1 MNEEIKLL
9 LMSYVDGE
17 LNEADSL
24 KAEDMIKSDLE
35 ALDFINKLK
44 QANIEINAF
53 YESERNEEIEDKLYQ
68 FLEKDILERKL
79 PQSSFMEKIFSFRPV
94 LNYSLTAL
102 FFLSVGVFYD
112 DFVPSNQ
119 DIFYDF
125 VPSNQDIF
133 YDLVPS
139 NQDMKLDLNNT
150 TYEKQ
155 VFKKRGF
162 EESTK
167 IKDLLSA
174 TIGEMIKDKSSK
186 AKLLYGS
193 DSYMIFVEGLNSVN
207 EELDCYDG
215 TIYKDGVSKSFSYC
229 VAQNDNSFI
238 YTD

>member
-1 MNEEIKLL
+1 
-9 LMSYVDGE
+9 
-17 LNEADSL
+17 
-24 KAEDMIKSDLE
+24 MIKSDLE

-102 FFLSVGVFYD
+102 LFLSVGVFYD
-112 DFVPSNQ
+112 
-119 DIFYDF
+119 DF

-193 DSYMIFVEGLNSVN
+193 DSYMIFAEGLNSVN

>member
-1 MNEEIKLL
+1 MYGGHSIMNEEIKLL

-102 FFLSVGVFYD
+102 LFLSVGVFYD
-112 DFVPSNQ
+112 
-119 DIFYDF
+119 DF

>member
-102 FFLSVGVFYD
+102 LFLSVGVFYD
-112 DFVPSNQ
+112 
-119 DIFYDF
+119 DF

>member
-102 FFLSVGVFYD
+102 LFLSVGVFYD
-112 DFVPSNQ
+112 
-119 DIFYDF
+119 DF

-193 DSYMIFVEGLNSVN
+193 DSYMIFAEGLNSVN

>member
-1 MNEEIKLL
+1 SIMNEEIKLL

-102 FFLSVGVFYD
+102 LFLSVGVFYD
-112 DFVPSNQ
+112 
-119 DIFYDF
+119 DF

-193 DSYMIFVEGLNSVN
+193 DSYMIFAEGLNSVN

>member
-1 MNEEIKLL
+1 MYGGHSIMNEEIKLL

-102 FFLSVGVFYD
+102 LFLSVGVFYD
-112 DFVPSNQ
+112 
-119 DIFYDF
+119 DF

-193 DSYMIFVEGLNSVN
+193 DSYMIFAEGLNSVN

>member
-119 DIFYDF
+119 DIFYD
-125 VPSNQDIF
+125 
-133 YDLVPS
+133 LVPS
-139 NQDMKLDLNNT
+139 NQDMKFDLNNT

-215 TIYKDGVSKSFSYC
+215 TIYEDGVPKSFSYC

-238 YTD
+238 YTN

>member
-102 FFLSVGVFYD
+102 LFLSVGVFYD
-112 DFVPSNQ
+112 DF
-119 DIFYDF
+119 
-125 VPSNQDIF
+125 
-133 YDLVPS
+133 VPS

-193 DSYMIFVEGLNSVN
+193 DSYMIFAEGLNSVN

>member
-79 PQSSFMEKIFSFRPV
+79 PQSSFMEKIFSFRPL

-119 DIFYDF
+119 D
-125 VPSNQDIF
+125 
-133 YDLVPS
+133 
-139 NQDMKLDLNNT
+139 MKLDLNNT

-155 VFKKRGF
+155 VFKKRGI

-167 IKDLLSA
+167 IKDLLST
-174 TIGEMIKDKSSK
+174 TIGEMIEEKSSE
-186 AKLLYGS
+186 AKLQYGVQ
-193 DSYMIFVEGLNSVN
+193 SYAIYLDDVYFKKRSGFV
-207 EELDCYDG
+207 CYYG
-215 TIYKDGVSKSFSYC
+215 TILNNGLSKKISYC
-229 VAQNDNSFI
+229 ASKTDKALI
-238 YTD
+238 YIN